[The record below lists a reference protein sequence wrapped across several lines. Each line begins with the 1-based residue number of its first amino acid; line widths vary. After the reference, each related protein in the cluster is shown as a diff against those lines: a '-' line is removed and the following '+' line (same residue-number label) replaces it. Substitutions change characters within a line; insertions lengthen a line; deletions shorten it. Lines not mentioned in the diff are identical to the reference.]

1 MKIIVHVHE
10 GLRNLYSF
18 KLRSLLALLG
28 ILVGT
33 ASVVAMVSSG
43 KLATNEALKQFKTLG
58 TELLAI
64 SISDNDQYVA
74 SDNNLTLEQ
83 ASGLLKA
90 DKNILIVSPYALAN
104 HPIIFEDHEID
115 GSILG
120 ITEEFANVAHV
131 EIEQG
136 RFISNLDG
144 QAFYCVIGQSIYNK
158 ILEISSVSPIGQQIQ
173 IGKSLFTIIGIA
185 KSWPENN
192 FLLVNIDDT
201 IMVPVYASATLN
213 KYTIINNILM
223 RLDPS
228 ADIDNVKNNIENI
241 LQQYH
246 LSQSFTY
253 RSAKELISH
262 MAKQNEIFTVFLGLI
277 GSISLLVGGIGVMN
291 IMLVSIIERKREI
304 GIRRAVGATP
314 ADIRALFLI
323 EAIML
328 SILGGILGAII
339 GIVIAYII
347 ALCWHWQFT
356 LFLLP
361 PIIGFSVS
369 AATGVF
375 FGFYPAH
382 KASQLDPIESLRS

>member
-1 MKIIVHVHE
+1 
-10 GLRNLYSF
+10 
-18 KLRSLLALLG
+18 
-28 ILVGT
+28 
-33 ASVVAMVSSG
+33 
-43 KLATNEALKQFKTLG
+43 
-58 TELLAI
+58 
-64 SISDNDQYVA
+64 
-74 SDNNLTLEQ
+74 
-83 ASGLLKA
+83 
-90 DKNILIVSPYALAN
+90 
-104 HPIIFEDHEID
+104 
-115 GSILG
+115 
-120 ITEEFANVAHV
+120 
-131 EIEQG
+131 
-136 RFISNLDG
+136 
-144 QAFYCVIGQSIYNK
+144 
-158 ILEISSVSPIGQQIQ
+158 
-173 IGKSLFTIIGIA
+173 
-185 KSWPENN
+185 
-192 FLLVNIDDT
+192 
-201 IMVPVYASATLN
+201 MVPVYASATLN